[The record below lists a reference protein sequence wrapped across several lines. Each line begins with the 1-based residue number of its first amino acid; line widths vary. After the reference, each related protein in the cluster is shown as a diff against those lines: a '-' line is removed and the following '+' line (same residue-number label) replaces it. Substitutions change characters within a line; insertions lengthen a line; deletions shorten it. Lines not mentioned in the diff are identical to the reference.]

1 MDYSVDVPRKF
12 RPLVSPELRPNE
24 RIVWIGQPIPW
35 RFVKRFIGAF
45 LFGILWSG
53 FLGFWANG
61 LVRNML
67 AEKEP
72 GWGALAFF
80 AAFLI
85 PFSLM
90 GVVLLSW
97 PFWSWRKA
105 KRTIYVLTDQRAVVF
120 DANWW
125 QAVTIRSFE
134 PSRLTDVRRVQ
145 NADGSGDLEFERT
158 VKTDGEGSLQAT
170 DHGFMS
176 IPGVKA
182 VEDAIR
188 QLVAQAASAAE
199 RS

>member
-35 RFVKRFIGAF
+35 RFVKRFISVF
-45 LFGILWSG
+45 VFGIVWSG
-53 FLGFWANG
+53 FIVFWAVG
-61 LVRNML
+61 FFGHLPADKDR
-67 AEKEP
+67 
-72 GWGALAFF
+72 GWEALGVSVV
-80 AAFLI
+80 FLI
-85 PFSLM
+85 PF
-90 GVVLLSW
+90 GVVGVGMLSS
-97 PFWSWRKA
+97 PYWSWRKA

-182 VEDAIR
+182 VEDLVR
-188 QLVAQAASAAE
+188 QLVAQAAPAAE